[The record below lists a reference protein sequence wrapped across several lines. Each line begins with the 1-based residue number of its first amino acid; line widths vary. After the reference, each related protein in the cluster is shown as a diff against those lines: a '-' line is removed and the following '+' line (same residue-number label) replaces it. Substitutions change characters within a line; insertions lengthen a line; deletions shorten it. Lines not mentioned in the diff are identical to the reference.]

1 MLKNI
6 TLATNS
12 VFPLLKLD
20 LDGVLCYFDSSII
33 GKTKST
39 IFLFQK
45 YKNNLVPKHLVYGV

>member
-20 LDGVLCYFDSSII
+20 LDGVLCYFDSIG
-33 GKTKST
+33 GKTNST
-39 IFLFQK
+39 TLSLMDK
-45 YKNNLVPKHLVYGV
+45 YT